1 MRWLYSTLFLS
12 FLLLPCCVKKHNEAN
27 RVDSAFIDTTKNKS
41 ATNDSLIHNPQWFL
55 VGSEIKMKKYFFF
68 IDSVVNLYPA
78 LSNNELGEYALV
90 HHNSWIIDSLRAT
103 DYYFQKRKGK
113 FQQDQA
119 EEIILHKGDTL
130 LIPDN
135 HTIESILMRLRSNY
149 IDVNIPEFK
158 LRLIQNQDNLFVF
171 KVRVGRNAEEYL
183 ESLGRVVNQQTPTGK
198 GKIIKVW
205 RAPVFYDLHT
215 GIKLEETKR
224 DDRKT
229 TRMPSIPS
237 LEPSINGVRY
247 GSMFHATTNLKTIGK
262 AYSNG
267 CIGLRES
274 DMWSLYYYA
283 PVGTKVVLRYDL
295 EVVNQRKDTVR
306 LKDIYH
312 LSEKKMNT
320 QTYDFNLQDSVYRSL
335 RK

>member
-1 MRWLYSTLFLS
+1 MRWSFIILFLIFS
-12 FLLLPCCVKKHNEAN
+12 ALSGCIKVQHDAN
-27 RVDSAFIDTTKNKS
+27 RVDAKFSDTAKS
-41 ATNDSLIHNPQWFL
+41 DSTTSDSLFL
-55 VGSEIKMKKYFFF
+55 KPELIVVGREITMKKYFAF

-78 LSNNELGEYALV
+78 LSDTELGEYALV
-90 HHNSWIIDSLRAT
+90 HYNSWIIDSLRAT

-113 FQQDQA
+113 FQQDLS
-119 EEIILHKGDTL
+119 EEIILHKADTL
-130 LIPDN
+130 LIPDK
-135 HTIESILMRLRSNY
+135 HIIDSILVKLSSNY

-158 LRLIQNQDNLFVF
+158 LRLIQNQDTLFAF
-171 KVRVGRNAEEYL
+171 KVRVGRYAEEYL
-183 ESLGRVVNQQTPTGK
+183 EAVGRKVNQQTPIGK

-229 TRMPSIPS
+229 TKMPSIPS

-247 GSMFHATTNLKTIGK
+247 GSMFHATTNLKTVGK

-267 CIGLRES
+267 CIGLREA
-274 DMWSLYYYA
+274 DMWSVYYYA
-283 PVGTKVVLRYDL
+283 PVGSRVVLRYDL
-295 EVVNQRKDTVR
+295 NVLNQKKDTVR

-312 LSEKKMNT
+312 LSEKN
-320 QTYDFNLQDSVYRSL
+320 
-335 RK
+335 